1 MLKKAFVLVLC
12 FAVAAVCLTFWLGGD
27 SGGHAQEGPPAAPP
41 QPEVGVVTLASEP
54 VTVSTILPGRVSA
67 YLVAEVRPQVG
78 GILQNRLFV
87 EGADVKAGDVL
98 YQIDPARYQ
107 AAYDN
112 AKAALAKAE
121 ANAVPVRLKAA
132 RTRQLIKEKV
142 ISQQDDDDAQAAIRQ
157 AEAEI
162 AACKAALETAR
173 IDLRYTQVTAP
184 VSGRIGKSNF
194 TPGALVTANQAQPL
208 STVQSIDPLYVDLTQ
223 PSQEVLRLKRDFA
236 SGKLKKS
243 AAGKP
248 VVSLMFEDGTPYRH
262 SGELQF
268 SDITVDQ
275 STGVI
280 TVRAA
285 FPNPEHELLP
295 GMYVRAVLEEGVRE
309 NALLVPQQ
317 AVTRDPKGAATAL
330 VLGRDDTVEERTLDL
345 GRAVGDKWLV
355 RSGLEAGDRVIVD
368 GLQKVRPGAKAKP
381 VSPERLDQS
390 AGPAKS

>member
-1 MLKKAFVLVLC
+1 MLKKAFALVSGLTAVGLC
-12 FAVAAVCLTFWLGGD
+12 LALWLGGE
-27 SGGHAQEGPPAAPP
+27 SGGQAQSAPMAAPP
-41 QPEVGVVTLASEP
+41 EPEVGVVTLAPEP
-54 VTVSTILPGRVSA
+54 VTISTVLPGRVSA
-67 YLVAEVRPQVG
+67 HLVAEVRPQVG
-78 GILQNRLFV
+78 GILQKRLFD

-112 AKAALAKAE
+112 AKAALVKAE
-121 ANAVPVRLKAA
+121 ANAVPVRLKAE
-132 RTRQLIKEKV
+132 RTRKLINEKV
-142 ISQQDDDDAQAAIRQ
+142 ISQQDNDDAQAAIRQ

-173 IDLRYTQVTAP
+173 IDLHYTQVTAP

-194 TPGALVTANQAQPL
+194 TPGALVTANQSQPL

-223 PSQEVLRLKRDFA
+223 PSHEVLRLKRDFA
-236 SGKLKKS
+236 SGKLRKS
-243 AAGKP
+243 ADGKP
-248 VVSLMFEDGTPYRH
+248 AIKLLFEDGTPYAH
-262 SGELQF
+262 DGELQF
-268 SDITVDQ
+268 ADITVDQ

-280 TVRAA
+280 TLRAS

-317 AVTRDPKGAATAL
+317 AVTRDPKGAAMAL
-330 VLGRDDTVEERTLDL
+330 VLNRDQLVEARAVEI

-355 RSGLEAGDRVIVD
+355 RSGLAAGDRVIVD

-381 VSPERLDQS
+381 AAPEQLGQAD
-390 AGPAKS
+390 APAHS